1 MKKNN
6 NWYFLGCPCHTIHDT
21 AHARSSVFTK
31 VSGFDVEDFCIDLYF
46 FFGEGSKRKN
56 VLMEYTQFCN
66 QEYGKILKHLNVRWL
81 SLELVVERLLKQYA
95 SLKSYFL
102 SEEAPTAS
110 GKFDFA
116 GLNRIKR
123 SKKPFEDTM
132 TEVYLYFY
140 YGVLPMFNHAHLL
153 LQWKDPCIYSVKEK
167 FMRNHRGARS
177 FKSR

>member
-1 MKKNN
+1 MQDRQCLLK
-6 NWYFLGCPCHTIHDT
+6 FQ
-21 AHARSSVFTK
+21 
-31 VSGFDVEDFCIDLYF
+31 DLTLRTFALIYIF
-46 FFGEGSKRKN
+46 SLAKAPKEKN

-102 SEEAPTAS
+102 SEETPTAS

-167 FMRNHRGARS
+167 FMRNHRGKFSKLQEVSKADRITDVDIANQ
-177 FKSR
+177 KHT

>member
-1 MKKNN
+1 M
-6 NWYFLGCPCHTIHDT
+6 
-21 AHARSSVFTK
+21 FTK

-81 SLELVVERLLKQYA
+81 SLELVAERLLKQYA

-140 YGVLPMFNHAHLL
+140 YGVLPMFNHANLL

-167 FMRNHRGARS
+167 FMRNHRGKFSKLQVSKADRITDVDIANQ
-177 FKSR
+177 KHT